1 MYSQNVFSLF
11 FRISSIAMPQALFFF
26 FFSFFLIFLCSCYS
40 KRVLRGLIPLRLR

>member
-26 FFSFFLIFLCSCYS
+26 FFFLSFSFSF
-40 KRVLRGLIPLRLR
+40 VLAILSGC

>member
-26 FFSFFLIFLCSCYS
+26 FFLSFSFSF
-40 KRVLRGLIPLRLR
+40 VLAILSGC